1 MSLKLTRK
9 AAAALAGIL
18 IAVGGCGE
26 SPSAV
31 STQPHFLRVAPAPS
45 FVRLGTPTSSAV
57 IGPEGG
63 ALQTWDGHRLVF
75 PAGAVSE
82 PTTISISTDPT
93 YVGVTLEPHG
103 LQFPAGSEPVLTLNL
118 ARSIDVPG
126 LRAAVVYVDDNGV
139 VAEQLPNTG
148 KGVGNVQASLHHF
161 SRYIAVGG

>member
-45 FVRLGTPTSSAV
+45 FVRLGTPTSAV
-57 IGPEGG
+57 IGPDGG
-63 ALQTWDGHRLVF
+63 TLQTWDGHRLVF
-75 PAGAVSE
+75 PAGAVSQ
-82 PTTISISTDPT
+82 PTTISISSDPT
-93 YVGVTLEPHG
+93 FVGVTLEPHG

-118 ARSIDVPG
+118 GRSIDIPG
-126 LRAAVVYVDDNGV
+126 LRAAVVYVTDGNV
-139 VAEQLPNTG
+139 IAEQLPSGQSGGTL
-148 KGVGNVQASLHHF
+148 QASLHHF
-161 SRYIAVGG
+161 SRYLAVGG